1 MRPTARLSKN
11 RPRPNR
17 MVDGQGESGG
27 HPLSICLSRKSRHR
41 AARKESGSCAH
52 FGKRSS
58 RRAPSP
64 GSRGTEALT
73 EKTVST
79 ATPYLLSNPIF
90 IGKVRLKGELQEGEH
105 PAIIDPKVWKRTSGL
120 LASTEIKRAGAG
132 TPQEAILRD
141 LLFCEACQTPMV
153 PTYTKRNNTKVRYY
167 TCCAGAHAR
176 LEKLSREDATSR
188 RDRGSRTG
196 TAANRLGRIP
206 CVGWLNESPMTV

>member
-167 TCCAGAHAR
+167 TCCAAQMRGWKSCPAKTLPAGEIEEAVLAR
-176 LEKLSREDATSR
+176 R
-188 RDRGSRTG
+188 RTDWAGFPASAG
-196 TAANRLGRIP
+196 
-206 CVGWLNESPMTV
+206 